1 MNVDN
6 QYDGQSAAASRG
18 LPTQSQSATP
28 DFPPLGSQ
36 LNGQYRRQ
44 APGLNGLGQMNGQ
57 ADQVSDSGS
66 LDGLST
72 AKHLPTRQ
80 ALSPVVALRS
90 PSESFRTP
98 NPIQEAQEVRL
109 SNARTISKLILPF
122 RHSRD
127 SSREPRTTLHHSIN
141 NTCPF
146 GRTRRL
152 LSNNKL
158 QSAKANQILL
168 RSNNNNTSH
177 SRHSNLSTLTTKS
190 ATSRR
195 RQLNSRTSRGS
206 YRK

>member
-6 QYDGQSAAASRG
+6 QYDGQSAAPSRG
-18 LPTQSQSATP
+18 LPNQSQSATP

-57 ADQVSDSGS
+57 ADQVSDEGS

-72 AKHLPTRQ
+72 AKYVPTRQ
-80 ALSPVVALRS
+80 ALSTVVALRS

-98 NPIQEAQEVRL
+98 SSIQEAQEVRL
-109 SNARTISKLILPF
+109 SNPRIISKLILPS

-127 SSREPRTTLHHSIN
+127 SNHETRTIPHHSIN

-146 GRTRRL
+146 GIIRRL

-158 QSAKANQILL
+158 QSAKANQTLL
-168 RSNNNNTSH
+168 SSNNNNTNH
-177 SRHSNLSTLTTKS
+177 SRHSNPSTLTTK
-190 ATSRR
+190 
-195 RQLNSRTSRGS
+195 
-206 YRK
+206 